1 LKITAEPLPERQVR
15 LEIEVEDERHN
26 DAVERAYRK
35 LAPRVQIAGFR
46 PGKAPRP
53 LIERQLGRPRLL
65 DEAMDIL
72 VPEVYREAIEEQNLE
87 PVANPDLEIV
97 SHEPFVFKA
106 TVPLRPA
113 IDLGDYTSIRA
124 PFEKLAVTD
133 EQVEESVRDLRRRYG
148 TIEPVER
155 PAAKGDRIRADIHAE
170 ADGTVLFDE
179 HDTEYALS
187 EEAFATF
194 PGLLDQIIGKE
205 KGADF
210 EAKVEMAADFAD
222 ERLAGKTVDFHIVI
236 HEVKEE
242 KLAELD
248 DAFAK
253 EVGEGFENVASL
265 RQHVRDDLQKASD
278 DAATRAFQEVA
289 VDAIVAQATVDSP
302 AVLLE
307 HEIDHVLEEEANLDP
322 RDPRAQEIYLGR
334 LGKSEDEVRE
344 SVREEAERRL
354 RRSLVLSQFAE
365 AENIKVAD
373 DDVDAELE
381 QMASQAGEQADAIRQ
396 IFGTEAAR
404 DTLRRSVFTRR
415 VLDRLVEITSGGES
429 TAAATTSTASSEE
442 EEKPARRRRTGPR
455 QVE

>member
-1 LKITAEPLPERQVR
+1 LKVTSEPLPERQVR
-15 LEIEVEDERHN
+15 LEIEVEDARHN
-26 DAVERAYRK
+26 DAIERAYRK

-72 VPEVYREAIEEQNLE
+72 VPEVYREAIEEQKLE
-87 PVANPDLEIV
+87 PVANPDLELV

-113 IDLGDYTSIRA
+113 VDIGDYNSIRA
-124 PFEKLAVTD
+124 PFEKPAVTE
-133 EQVEESVRDLRRRYG
+133 EQLEESIRDLRRRYG
-148 TIEPVER
+148 TIEPVDH
-155 PAAKGDRIRADIHAE
+155 PASKTDRIRADIHAE
-170 ADGTVLFDE
+170 ADATVLFDE

-194 PGLLDQIIGKE
+194 PGLLDEIVGKE

-210 EAKVEMAADFAD
+210 EAQVEMAEDFPD
-222 ERLAGKTVDFHIVI
+222 ERLAGKSVTFHIVI

-253 EVGEGFENVASL
+253 EVGEGFENVAGL
-265 RQHVRDDLQKASD
+265 RQHVREDLQKASD

-289 VDAIVAQATVDSP
+289 VDALVAQATVDSP

-307 HEIDHVLEEEANLDP
+307 HEIDHLLEDEANLDP

-334 LGKSEDEVRE
+334 LGKSEEEVRDG
-344 SVREEAERRL
+344 VREEAERRL

-373 DDVDAELE
+373 EDVDAELE
-381 QMASQAGEQADAIRQ
+381 RMASQAGEQADAIRQ

-415 VLDRLVEITSGGES
+415 VLDRLVEIASGGES
-429 TAAATTSTASSEE
+429 VPAATSEPASTE